1 MRISKAYS
9 RYIREF
15 LEIKGTDENQ
25 LCHYRAG
32 IRIFIETIGDVE
44 LSDLTLDEVARYKS
58 SLKTYSHH
66 RCENI
71 GSTTRSSNT

>member
-1 MRISKAYS
+1 MIISKAYS

-32 IRIFIETIGDVE
+32 IRIFVETIGDVE
-44 LSDLTLDEVARYKS
+44 LSDLTREYRK
-58 SLKTYSHH
+58 HH
-66 RCENI
+66 TC
-71 GSTTRSSNT
+71 

>member
-1 MRISKAYS
+1 MKTSSAITGLGFA
-9 RYIREF
+9 F
-15 LEIKGTDENQ
+15 
-25 LCHYRAG
+25 
-32 IRIFIETIGDVE
+32 FIETIGDVE

-58 SLKTYSHH
+58 SLKTYGHH